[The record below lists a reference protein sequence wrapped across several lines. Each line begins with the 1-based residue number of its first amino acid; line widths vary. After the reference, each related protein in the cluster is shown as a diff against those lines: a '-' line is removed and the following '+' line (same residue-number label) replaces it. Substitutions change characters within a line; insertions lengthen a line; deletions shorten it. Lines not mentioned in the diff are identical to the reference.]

1 MRPKDVYSKKITS
14 EEEQGGYVIVLK
26 DRLSFFP
33 PLGRRFQVIQN
44 GRSRRAMLESYPCSC
59 RGPELPHSHFF
70 VRVKALKSGDRVTVR
85 KDSKSGTRYR
95 LQIQNHPRRST
106 WSSI

>member
-1 MRPKDVYSKKITS
+1 MRMKDVYSKKITS

-33 PLGRRFQVIQN
+33 TLGRRFQMIQN
-44 GRSRRAMLESYPCSC
+44 GRSRRAMVESYPCSC

-70 VRVKALKSGDRVTVR
+70 VWVKALRSGDRVTIR
-85 KDSKSGTRYR
+85 KDLRTGTSY
-95 LQIQNHPRRST
+95 LVQVEDYH
-106 WSSI
+106 

>member
-1 MRPKDVYSKKITS
+1 MRMKDVYSKKITS
-14 EEEQGGYVIVLK
+14 EEEHSGHVIVLK

-33 PLGRRFQVIQN
+33 PMGRRFQMMHN
-44 GRSRRAMLESYPCSC
+44 GRSRRAMVESYPCSC

-85 KDSKSGTRYR
+85 KHSKSGPRYL
-95 LQIQNHPRRST
+95 LQVESHPRRNV
-106 WSSI
+106 

>member
-1 MRPKDVYSKKITS
+1 MNTEDVYSEKITS

-26 DRLSFFP
+26 DRLSCFP
-33 PLGRRFQVIQN
+33 ALGRRFQMIQN

-85 KDSKSGTRYR
+85 KDSKSGTRYL
-95 LQIQNHPRRST
+95 LQVENHPRRNV
-106 WSSI
+106 